1 MLREIG
7 LALLSP
13 LRGLWLLVR
22 NPGLIPYALPPLF
35 LGILW
40 SALFALERF
49 ALPEL
54 PAGDAWYLVAM
65 RWSAGAVLGASVVL
79 IQILIALSAP
89 LLDWLGEQTEEALGV
104 RPRGPSFLRELLTLG
119 FVRRSFATMIEA
131 VKLLGFKLVVYALA
145 LPLALVPVVGPPL
158 SSILSGLATG
168 VDFLDYPLARRHHR
182 LDTKLAW
189 ARQHW
194 AATLC
199 FGLSVFGLLS
209 VPVVAAL
216 MLPACVVGGTD
227 LVFRLGP
234 PERRPRAEL
243 KSSKDAT

>member
-1 MLREIG
+1 VFRELG

-13 LRGLWLLVR
+13 LRGLWILVR
-22 NPGLIPYALPPLF
+22 HPGLVPYALPPLA
-35 LGILW
+35 LGVFW
-40 SALFALERF
+40 SLLFALQRF

-54 PAGDAWYLVAM
+54 PAGEQWYLEAL
-65 RWSAGAVLGASVVL
+65 RWFVDAVLSASVVM
-79 IQILIALSAP
+79 IQVLIALSAP

-104 RPRGPSFLRELLTLG
+104 RPRGPGFFRELLTLT
-119 FVRRSFATMIEA
+119 FVRRGLHSLVEA
-131 VKLLGFKLVVYALA
+131 LKLLGFKLLIYAFA
-145 LPLALVPVVGPPL
+145 LPLALVPVAGPPL
-158 SSILSGLATG
+158 SSLLSGIATG

-182 LDTKLAW
+182 LQTKLAW

-209 VPVVAAL
+209 VPVLAAL
-216 MLPACVVGGTD
+216 ALPACVVGGTD

-234 PERRPRAEL
+234 PPRRVKPGGTAER
-243 KSSKDAT
+243 AT

>member
-1 MLREIG
+1 MVREIG

-13 LRGLWLLVR
+13 LRGLWILVR
-22 NPGLIPYALPPLF
+22 HPGLLPYALPPLL
-35 LGILW
+35 LGVIW

-54 PAGDAWYLVAM
+54 PGGDAWYLTAM
-65 RWSAGAVLGASVVL
+65 RWSAEFILGASVVL

-104 RPRGPSFLRELLTLG
+104 RPRGPGFFRELLTLA
-119 FVRRSFATMIEA
+119 FVRRGIASLIEA
-131 VKLLGFKLVVYALA
+131 VKLLGFKLVVYAIA
-145 LPLALVPVVGPPL
+145 LPLAFIPVVGPPL
-158 SSILSGLATG
+158 SSVLSGVATG
-168 VDFLDYPLARRHHR
+168 VDFLDYPLARQRHS
-182 LDTKLAW
+182 LDVKLAW

-194 AATLC
+194 GATLA

-216 MLPACVVGGTD
+216 MLPAAVVGGTD

-234 PERRPRAEL
+234 PEPRSRRE
-243 KSSKDAT
+243 SKASKPTT